1 MERMDYTIFGGP
13 GGPRVSTL
21 ALGALPFGARVDEPT
36 SFAILDR
43 FREAG
48 GTFLDTAD
56 CYCFWIEGATGRESE
71 DLLGRWLAARGCR
84 DEMVI
89 ATKLGAQPD
98 PALGPTWPR
107 NAEGL
112 SAATVRQA
120 AEGSMRRLGTDHL
133 DVLFSH
139 IEDRSVMFYET
150 VGAYAELIAEG
161 KVTVA
166 GVSNHTTSHV
176 KAARAAAAELGVPG
190 YTAVQ
195 QRHGYL
201 RALPAASFSSPQE
214 AADDELL
221 AMVRAGE
228 MSMMAYSALL
238 EGALVREDRPLPRQY
253 QSPENAARV
262 AALWRIADEAGV
274 TRTQLALAWLLR
286 GETPIVPVVG
296 VSSVAQLDEALGA
309 LTVPETAVAALA
321 VAAQEAVGRQL
332 ESAARSRS

>member
-1 MERMDYTIFGGP
+1 MDYLIFGGP

-21 ALGALPFGARVDEPT
+21 ALGALGFGTNVDEAT

-56 CYCFWIEGATGRESE
+56 CYSFWIDGATGRESE
-71 DLLGRWLAARGCR
+71 ELLGRWLAARGCR
-84 DEMVI
+84 DELAI

-112 SAATVRQA
+112 SAATVRAA
-120 AEGSMRRLGTDHL
+120 AEGSLKRLGTDHV

-139 IEDRSVMFYET
+139 IEDPSVMFYET
-150 VGAYAELIAEG
+150 VGAFAELMAEG

-176 KAARAAAAELGVPG
+176 KAARAAAQEMGVPG

-201 RALPAASFSSPQE
+201 RALPGASFPSPQE

-221 AMVRAGE
+221 ALVHGAE
-228 MSMMAYSALL
+228 LSMMAYSALL
-238 EGALVREDRPLPRQY
+238 AGAIVREDRPLTRQY
-253 QSPENAARV
+253 QSPENAARL
-262 AALWRIADEAGV
+262 AALWRVADQAGV

-286 GETPIVPVVG
+286 GGTPIVPVLG

-309 LTVPETAVAALA
+309 LTVPPDAIAALA
-321 VAAQEAVGRQL
+321 TAADEAVATLG
-332 ESAARSRS
+332 